1 MGLIIIISFQ
11 PRSHFSLVSLPRGL
25 VHQVDTLAGLE
36 GRMCLLPE
44 APCGAGMA
52 C

>member
-25 VHQVDTLAGLE
+25 VHQVDTSAGLE
-36 GRMCLLPE
+36 GRMCLFPE